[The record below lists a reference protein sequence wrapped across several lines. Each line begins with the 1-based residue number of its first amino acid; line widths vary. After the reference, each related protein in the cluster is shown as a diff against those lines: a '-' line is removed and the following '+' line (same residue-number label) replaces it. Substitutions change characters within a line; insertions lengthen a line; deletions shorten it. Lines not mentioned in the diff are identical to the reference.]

1 MTGYR
6 EIVTKAI
13 IGKNKKN
20 IKTDYEFSPND
31 IPNTIL
37 GCWIIN
43 NKFKGHLNGNTAVI
57 NGSFDINVWYSYDND
72 TKTGVYTQNF
82 TYNDSIKMNLNNL
95 TGNEEVIVN
104 CLKQPS
110 VTDVKIENNLVKLK
124 VEKDFGIEV
133 VGNTTVRV
141 AAVDDMVDYEEVFD
155 TPTEDEININ
165 KDDIDENYIT
175 VNK

>member
-1 MTGYR
+1 MKGYT

-13 IGKNKKN
+13 IGKNKKSF
-20 IKTDYEFSPND
+20 KTDYEFTCND
-31 IPNTIL
+31 NPNTIL

-43 NKFKGHLNGNTAVI
+43 NKFKGYLNGGTAVI

-82 TYNDSIKMNLNNL
+82 TYNDSIKLNINSL
-95 TGNEEVIVN
+95 TGSEEVIVN

-110 VTDVKIENNLVKLK
+110 VTDVKIENNIVKLK

-133 VGNTTVRV
+133 VGNKTVKV
-141 AAVDDMVDYEEVFD
+141 AAMDDAIDYEEVFD
-155 TPTEDEININ
+155 TPDEEELNIN
-165 KDDIDENYIT
+165 NDDIDENYIS

>member
-1 MTGYR
+1 MTGYK

-13 IGKNKKN
+13 IGKNKKS
-20 IKTDYEFSPND
+20 IKTDYEFSTND

-43 NKFKGHLNGNTAVI
+43 NQFKGYLKGNTAII
-57 NGSFDINVWYSYDND
+57 NGSFDLNVWYSYDND

-82 TYNDSIKMNLNNL
+82 SYNDSVKMNINNL
-95 TGNEEVIVN
+95 QGNEEVMVN
-104 CLKQPS
+104 CLKQPT
-110 VTDVKIENNLVKLK
+110 VTDVKIENNIVKLK

-141 AAVDDMVDYEEVFD
+141 AALDDFSDYEEVYD
-155 TPTEDEININ
+155 SPTEEELNIN
-165 KDDIDENYIT
+165 NDEIDENYIS